1 MKVQLKNQAA
11 MITKLREQLEHR
23 VKRVIELK
31 AELMKERDANG
42 VKRKHIEFQTAIT
55 RLEKEFNA

>member
-11 MITKLREQLEHR
+11 IISKLREQLEHR

-31 AELMKERDANG
+31 AELAKERDLNG
-42 VKRKHIEFQTAIT
+42 MKRRHMEFQTSIS
-55 RLEKEFNA
+55 RLEKEFNE